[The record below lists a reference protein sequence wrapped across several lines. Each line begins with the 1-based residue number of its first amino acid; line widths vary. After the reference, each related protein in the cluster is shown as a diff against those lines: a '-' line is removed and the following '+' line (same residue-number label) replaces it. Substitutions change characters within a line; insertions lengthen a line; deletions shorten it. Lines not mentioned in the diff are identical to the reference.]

1 MAIYEKYAKAAQAK
15 GQSGI
20 PEADFKK
27 MVAEMKGIQDAG
39 ATKELAKLDAHKGPI
54 NGDQMAAAIERGTR
68 DLDNKSASDEF
79 KQFADWAKKNQ
90 NRLSPEAKQVMAIY
104 DKYAKAAQAKGQS
117 GIPEADYKKMIA
129 EMKGVQDTGV
139 ARELAK
145 LDAHK
150 GPISGDQLTS
160 AIDRGVRDAD
170 NKAATD
176 EFKQF
181 ADWAKKNQSKLSP
194 EAKQVMAIYDKYAKA
209 AQAKGQSG
217 IDPAEYKKMV
227 SEMRSAS
234 RPGNSGGFNSF
245 VIR

>member
-1 MAIYEKYAKAAQAK
+1 
-15 GQSGI
+15 
-20 PEADFKK
+20 
-27 MVAEMKGIQDAG
+27 MKGVHDVG
-39 ATKELAKLDAHKGPI
+39 ASKELAKLDAHKGPI
-54 NGDQMAAAIERGTR
+54 NGDQLAAAIERGTR
-68 DLDNKSASDEF
+68 DLDGKAASDEF

-90 NRLSPEAKQVMAIY
+90 SRLSPEAKQVMDIY
-104 DKYAKAAQAKGQS
+104 EKYAKAAQAKGQA
-117 GIPEADYKKMIA
+117 GIAPADYKKMVS
-129 EMKGVQDTGV
+129 EMKGVQDAGV

-145 LDAHK
+145 LDSHK
-150 GPISGDQLTS
+150 GPVSGDQLTS
-160 AIDRGVRDAD
+160 AIDRGVRDPD

-181 ADWAKKNQSKLSP
+181 ADWAKKHPAKLSP
-194 EAKQVMAIYDKYAKA
+194 EAKQVMDIYEKYAKA

-234 RPGNSGGFNSF
+234 RPGNSGGFNSY